1 MLWLTWTKQEME
13 LKLTSC
19 FRSEVASRWTW
30 RHRLWLQK
38 QEVVKVFFV
47 WLRMITSCDRESG
60 PHRVTLVVPSQ
71 VHPGGH
77 VPEGCRHFSGRQ
89 WEHEGPEADHRPAD
103 GLLHTGHAGRWR
115 LLQHHRSQFQSSVF
129 SPRCFRP
136 TSADVVVCVLCV
148 FHSTIRRFT
157 TWNPVWTEPW
167 SEPTEPIK
175 TWVSPSFVY
184 QRVTSADL
192 KRG

>member
-1 MLWLTWTKQEME
+1 ME

-47 WLRMITSCDRESG
+47 WLRMITSCDRGSG

-77 VPEGCRHFSGRQ
+77 VSKGRRHFSGRQ

-129 SPRCFRP
+129 SPPMFQTHECWCGGVC
-136 TSADVVVCVLCV
+136 SVCVPQYNQEIHYVEPCLNGTLVRADRTNKDVSLSLLCL
-148 FHSTIRRFT
+148 
-157 TWNPVWTEPW
+157 
-167 SEPTEPIK
+167 
-175 TWVSPSFVY
+175 
-184 QRVTSADL
+184 SAGL